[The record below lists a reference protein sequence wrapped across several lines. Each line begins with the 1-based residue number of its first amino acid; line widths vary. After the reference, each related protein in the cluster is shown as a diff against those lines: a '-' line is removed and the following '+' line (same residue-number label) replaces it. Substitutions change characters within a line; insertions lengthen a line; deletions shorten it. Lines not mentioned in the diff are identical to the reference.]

1 MKSDLPV
8 SRTLVAQVLSRW
20 VGPRGTRILHTGL
33 WSLIAKVTGAANLF
47 VVVPFVLQALGPAQ
61 FGAWA
66 TLVSLVGFAGF
77 LDFGFGNGTMN
88 LVAAAQGSGRL
99 SEIGIILREGRRTLL
114 LVAILLALAVLI
126 LLPLIPWHRLLGMP
140 VTMAS
145 QSRWAAA
152 IVLFT
157 VVLAVPLNLASRA
170 QLGLGRGDRAFRWQ
184 ALGQVATLIIVI
196 GLAKSGAQLVALTA
210 AAVSTPLLSSVA
222 NTITLLR
229 DPIALISP
237 HSPRSKDIASHIR
250 HQGSLFFILQLA
262 AALAFLAD
270 LPLISAL
277 RGPTEAGIY
286 AIVQRLFSVVPMGL
300 ALVWTPLWPIY
311 RQALAA
317 GDHPWV
323 LRTLRRSLAIAV
335 MCACAIA
342 TLFATCF
349 NYIAILW
356 VHKPVAISSV
366 LLIGFAA
373 WCVIDAAGTAIAT
386 FLNAASIMRFQLI
399 VAGAF
404 AITCLTCKV
413 WAIAYLGI
421 DAIPWVTTITY
432 SLISLLPTILLRRR
446 LISSAILKTY

>member
-1 MKSDLPV
+1 
-8 SRTLVAQVLSRW
+8 
-20 VGPRGTRILHTGL
+20 
-33 WSLIAKVTGAANLF
+33 
-47 VVVPFVLQALGPAQ
+47 
-61 FGAWA
+61 
-66 TLVSLVGFAGF
+66 
-77 LDFGFGNGTMN
+77 
-88 LVAAAQGSGRL
+88 
-99 SEIGIILREGRRTLL
+99 
-114 LVAILLALAVLI
+114 
-126 LLPLIPWHRLLGMP
+126 
-140 VTMAS
+140 MAS

-366 LLIGFAA
+366 LLIGFAV